1 MIHNATIDYN
11 KQGSERM
18 IDLYYIEDPKTIIG
32 AKQNEETASIN
43 REWKNSLSTE
53 QRKFIL
59 DMFSVPNT
67 IPITPHLLGIYSLS
81 VNNDKIY
88 HWYLLKTNI
97 YISYRVANTTG
108 DKLRLAQSSKK
119 TIFFHPPKFLKFQI
133 L

>member
-67 IPITPHLLGIYSLS
+67 IPITPHLLGIYSLE
-81 VNNDKIY
+81 
-88 HWYLLKTNI
+88 
-97 YISYRVANTTG
+97 
-108 DKLRLAQSSKK
+108 
-119 TIFFHPPKFLKFQI
+119 
-133 L
+133 